1 MYAPGP
7 GWAPGGAATGQE
19 WGYIRELRFSSRFL
33 NDVTLVL
40 SCLLTLYTWK
50 SPCGGRGPVDAPN
63 FFLCDLEIE
72 AACRMESHVI

>member
-33 NDVTLVL
+33 NDVTRFQVPVPGPLG
-40 SCLLTLYTWK
+40 LTGT
-50 SPCGGRGPVDAPN
+50 PR
-63 FFLCDLEIE
+63 
-72 AACRMESHVI
+72 R

>member
-33 NDVTLVL
+33 NDVTLGSDELKSDHPFSFSAEGRVPVVL
-40 SCLLTLYTWK
+40 DEAVDI
-50 SPCGGRGPVDAPN
+50 PVSVRSSVTPGAG
-63 FFLCDLEIE
+63 
-72 AACRMESHVI
+72 

>member
-33 NDVTLVL
+33 NDVTRQDK
-40 SCLLTLYTWK
+40 TD
-50 SPCGGRGPVDAPN
+50 GGEVGEVPMG
-63 FFLCDLEIE
+63 E
-72 AACRMESHVI
+72 ESRHLKNEN

>member
-40 SCLLTLYTWK
+40 VSWSWCEVALNHTGGK
-50 SPCGGRGPVDAPN
+50 SRG
-63 FFLCDLEIE
+63 
-72 AACRMESHVI
+72 ESKQVKSE

>member
-33 NDVTLVL
+33 NDVTP
-40 SCLLTLYTWK
+40 T
-50 SPCGGRGPVDAPN
+50 
-63 FFLCDLEIE
+63 I
-72 AACRMESHVI
+72 

>member
-33 NDVTLVL
+33 NDVTLCCVL
-40 SCLLTLYTWK
+40 YPSETDQQAQLSEK
-50 SPCGGRGPVDAPN
+50 HNPSQDPASRHGVAGRPVLD
-63 FFLCDLEIE
+63 
-72 AACRMESHVI
+72 